1 MIGLIGRKE
10 ISASEALLIPHCQ
23 SIHMVFMRF
32 SIDVLFVSKENRVVG
47 IVKNIRPFFLSPIF
61 WESSYAIEL
70 PAGKIV
76 ETKTSLGDILI
87 LEK

>member
-1 MIGLIGRKE
+1 MIGLIGKKQIFQE
-10 ISASEALLIPHCQ
+10 EALLIPRCQ
-23 SIHMVFMRF
+23 SIHMFFMSF

-47 IVKNIRPFFLSPIF
+47 MVKNIRPFFLSPIF
-61 WESSYAIEL
+61 WKSSYAVEL

-76 ETKTSLGDILI
+76 QTQTSLGDILI